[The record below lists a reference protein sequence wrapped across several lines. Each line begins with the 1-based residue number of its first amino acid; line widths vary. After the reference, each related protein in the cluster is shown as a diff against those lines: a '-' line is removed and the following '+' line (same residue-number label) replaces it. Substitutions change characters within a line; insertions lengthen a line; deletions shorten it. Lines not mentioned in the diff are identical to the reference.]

1 VALRS
6 PWAVVHWEWPV
17 ISMSRAMFVCGL
29 QASLMAML
37 RRDNDNAWENFEQQL
52 AAIFFPD
59 ESVFQSPVSPNLVSI
74 R

>member
-1 VALRS
+1 
-6 PWAVVHWEWPV
+6 
-17 ISMSRAMFVCGL
+17 
-29 QASLMAML
+29 MAML